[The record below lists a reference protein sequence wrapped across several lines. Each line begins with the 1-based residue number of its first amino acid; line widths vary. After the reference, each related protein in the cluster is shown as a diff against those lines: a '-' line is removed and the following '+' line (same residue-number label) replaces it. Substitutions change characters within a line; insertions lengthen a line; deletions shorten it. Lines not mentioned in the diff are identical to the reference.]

1 MIRPD
6 TRDRSVARRVLLAGL
21 ALGLLAELTLDG
33 PAFGIG
39 VPIVVAAVLG
49 VGWLARRPGR
59 ALDPLDGWLPVG
71 AVVLA
76 ALVALRGDPFLAGL
90 DTLLAAALVGASLAA
105 MSGLAITRR
114 SASVIA
120 MMAAWGLE
128 AMLVGAARAIDRTK
142 PARDVRI
149 GSVPGWVAPV
159 GRGLIIGLPLGLIF
173 VVLFASADPIF
184 RDTIADLLGF
194 RVDLGDLP
202 GRALFTLAAAW
213 LLAGLVSIAATGL
226 PDMER
231 ASLGAAARTG
241 PLTLARSIGL
251 PEALV
256 ILAVIDLVV
265 GAFVGLQVAYLFGG
279 LDTLEAAGVTYAQ
292 YARRGFFELV
302 AAACLASTV
311 VVVLEAMVERR
322 TRVYRAALVALV
334 ALTALVLV
342 SASLR
347 LGLYQAAYGWTE
359 LRLYVLAAIVTMGAG
374 LVVMMGLVLT
384 DLSRWLGHAFA
395 VLGLA
400 SLVGLNL
407 VAPGSFVA
415 ARNIERVV
423 DPSLVPPDGHS
434 GLDAEYLAVL
444 PEDAI
449 PVMIDALPR
458 LPAREASEVLVLL
471 RSRRSE
477 LASDPAFRSPFAWNL
492 GRERARAALTTLP

>member
-6 TRDRSVARRVLLAGL
+6 SRDRSVARRVLLAGL
-21 ALGLLAELTLDG
+21 ALGLVAELALDG

-39 VPIVVAAVLG
+39 VPILIASVLG
-49 VGWLARRPGR
+49 LGWFVRRPGR
-59 ALDPLDGWLPVG
+59 ALDPLDAWLPIG
-71 AVVLA
+71 AIVLA
-76 ALVALRGDPFLAGL
+76 LLIAVRGDPFLAAL
-90 DTLLAAALVGASLAA
+90 DTILAAALLGASLAA
-105 MSGLAITRR
+105 MSGLAVTRR
-114 SASVIA
+114 SASIIA
-120 MMAAWGLE
+120 TMGGWGLE
-128 AMLVGAARAIDRTK
+128 AVLVGAARAIDRTK
-142 PARDVRI
+142 PTRDLRI
-149 GSVPGWVAPV
+149 KTVPAWVAPV

-184 RDTIADLLGF
+184 RNTVADLLGF

-213 LLAGLVSIAATGL
+213 FLAGTISIAATGL

-231 ASLGAAARTG
+231 SSLGAAARTG
-241 PLTLARSIGL
+241 PLTVARWLGL

-256 ILAVIDLVV
+256 ILAIIDVVV

-279 LDTLEAAGVTYAQ
+279 LDTLQAAGITYAE

-302 AAACLASTV
+302 AAACLASSV

-322 TRVYRAALVALV
+322 TRIYLAALIALV
-334 ALTALVLV
+334 ALTALVLI

-374 LVVMMGLVLT
+374 LVVMMGLILT
-384 DLSRWLGHAFA
+384 DLSRWLGHTFA
-395 VLGLA
+395 VLGLV

-407 VAPGSFVA
+407 IAPASFVA
-415 ARNIERVV
+415 GRNIERVM

-434 GLDAEYLAVL
+434 GLDADYLAVL
-444 PEDAI
+444 PDDAI
-449 PVMIDALPR
+449 PVMVEALPR
-458 LPAREASEVLVLL
+458 LPTREASEVLELL
-471 RSRRSE
+471 RRRRSE
-477 LASDPAFRSPFAWNL
+477 LGSDPAYGSPFSWNL
-492 GRERARAALTTLP
+492 GRERARAALSSVP